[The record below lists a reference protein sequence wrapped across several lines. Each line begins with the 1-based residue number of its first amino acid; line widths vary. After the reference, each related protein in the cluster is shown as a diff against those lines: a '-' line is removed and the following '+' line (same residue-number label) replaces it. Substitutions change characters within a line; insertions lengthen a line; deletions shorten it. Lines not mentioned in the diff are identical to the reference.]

1 MTKDWEGELATLI
14 EGGAI
19 PPFVYCYPVRSAYRD
34 LDPALTR
41 DAIWS
46 ADLDHSPSRDLNV
59 YLHVPFCR
67 YKCGFCN
74 LYTVISEDEDVY
86 DAYVDALC
94 TDLRAHAE
102 IIRTRRLRTFYIGGG
117 TPSLLHQRHF
127 EQLFETLGEI
137 YPNWRTTV
145 DEVAIEASP
154 DSIVDDPGVVERLM
168 RLGLT
173 RANVGIQSLR
183 PGEIRQ
189 AGRQRANEEVVRRAI
204 AIVKDAGLPNLS
216 TDLIMGFAGQTDDS
230 WRQSVDEL
238 IALDPETIS
247 TYTLTVRPDAWFSK
261 IGRYEYLRD
270 PALHGRYRYA
280 QDALL
285 DAGYVQDSNVR
296 YKRPGRGG
304 YLQKVNQF
312 RGVPVLGIGGG
323 ARTYTN
329 TVDYLVGGSSE
340 PHLSQVRH
348 YVDAVRA
355 GVSVPERGFVYDD
368 EERIRKRLVL
378 DNFDLDLGDLESYG
392 YSRRA
397 HLFEPILTAAEN
409 LGLTRRITPSR
420 LQLTK
425 RGFQYRDILS
435 WRLFSDEVVRRDRKF
450 YSDLHGVN
458 NRARA
463 AMGTPVYV
471 SGLAVRPR

>member
-1 MTKDWEGELATLI
+1 MIKNWETELATMVD
-14 EGGAI
+14 GGAI

-34 LDPALTR
+34 LDPEITR
-41 DAIWS
+41 DAIWA
-46 ADLDHSPSRDLNV
+46 ADLAHSPSHDLNV
-59 YLHVPFCR
+59 YVHVPFCR

-94 TDLRAHAE
+94 ADLRDHAE
-102 IIRTRRLRTFYIGGG
+102 IIQARRLRTFYIGGG
-117 TPSLLHQRHF
+117 TPSLLRERHF
-127 EQLFETLGEI
+127 HQLFETLGEI

-154 DSIVDDPGVVERLM
+154 DSIVDNPDVIERLM

-183 PGEIRQ
+183 SAEIKQ
-189 AGRQRANEEVVRRAI
+189 AGRQRANEQVVRRAI
-204 AIVKDAGLPNLS
+204 GIVKSAGLPNLS
-216 TDLIMGFAGQTDDS
+216 TDLIMGFADQTDES

-238 IALDPETIS
+238 IDLDPETIS
-247 TYTLTVRPDAWFSK
+247 TYMLTVRPDAWFSK
-261 IGRYEYLRD
+261 IGKYPYLRD
-270 PALHGRYRYA
+270 PGLHARYRYA

-312 RGVPVLGIGGG
+312 RGVPVLGIGSG

-329 TVDYLVGGSSE
+329 TVDYLLGGSSK
-340 PHLSQVRH
+340 PQLSQVRR
-348 YVDAVRA
+348 YIDAVRT
-355 GVSVPERGFVYDD
+355 GVSGPKRGFVYND
-368 EERIRKRLVL
+368 EERMRKRLVL
-378 DNFDLDLGDLESYG
+378 DNFDLDLGDLERYG
-392 YSRRA
+392 YAQRA
-397 HLFEPILTAAEN
+397 HLFEPILIAAEN

-435 WRLFSDEVVRRDRKF
+435 WCLFSDEVVRRDREF
-450 YSDLHGVN
+450 YSDLHQAN
-458 NRARA
+458 ERARVT
-463 AMGTPVYV
+463 MGAPNYV
-471 SGLAVRPR
+471 SGLAVQAR